1 MLGPSLFPALLRTIH
16 VGFVT
21 LALEQKAGLI
31 RDLLGATRTEMLKMD
46 EVLERLARQ
55 AGTFTNTIERA
66 RTRTRAVRRKLRGVE
81 AMESP
86 RAEQL
91 LELDPQ
97 SLADTEAE
105 FELEP

>member
-1 MLGPSLFPALLRTIH
+1 
-16 VGFVT
+16 
-21 LALEQKAGLI
+21 
-31 RDLLGATRTEMLKMD
+31 MLKMD

-81 AMESP
+81 AVEGG

-91 LELDPQ
+91 LELDPNG
-97 SLADTEAE
+97 LADAAAE
-105 FELEP
+105 LAPELEP